1 MSIPQNMLCCRAG
14 TCSKNLVR
22 GIGVG
27 AYAEY
32 KKRNVNAMRGA
43 MYDIGKFLGL
53 GVLAR

>member
-1 MSIPQNMLCCRAG
+1 MSIPQTMLCCLAVA
-14 TCSKNLVR
+14 CSKNLVR

-32 KKRNVNAMRGA
+32 KKRNGNAMRGA